1 MSLLRKIDQVVG
13 EEGIKTDITI
23 TLTNASA
30 LKLGSVIIGAILI
43 SYLLI
48 GAVKATVN

>member
-30 LKLGSVIIGAILI
+30 LKLGGVIIGSILI

>member
-30 LKLGSVIIGAILI
+30 LKLGGVIIGCILI